1 MKNFGEIKWDK
12 DIYLLQQERLP
23 LDIVNYVVPIITSE
37 TTVYHDTKVDLWT
50 FKTLV
55 IGSVVLRAS
64 KVDPWTLLHNLIALL
79 ILAYKQDRENT
90 TQAMQKHFS
99 SCKSVQPQWSLQTM
113 LVITWT
119 VYLF

>member
-79 ILAYKQDRENT
+79 ILAYKQDREKLT
-90 TQAMQKHFS
+90 
-99 SCKSVQPQWSLQTM
+99 
-113 LVITWT
+113 
-119 VYLF
+119 